1 MRSRWWSLLVGL
13 APIVS
18 LGGCT
23 SGPAT
28 TDVEYVLEVRIA
40 GGAITEVTPILTG
53 RPGEHRFAQPRGT
66 GNLRVDLS
74 GPDGEAW
81 SGQWSAPPFIVVED
95 FEGSRIHGDIVERPE
110 RTIYVAVPAAPDATE
125 LDVRLTLERPDG
137 TPQVVNRTLE
147 VQRPAP
153 VAGPILAGDVGG
165 SRQAL
170 SLCLN
175 DSHCAED
182 EFCAGVACREDVCY
196 PEPGSPWDA
205 TVTEIAGGGGI
216 RVVFLPLGPTGSPEA
231 LEADVTRMVEQMNAE
246 VDWFADNADA
256 FSYAVF
262 RGDCFDSSPG
272 DFGEGL
278 GMIEG
283 LPSDTR
289 LLPSFDILIGVH
301 PGDIRAAA
309 NGAPGT
315 AIVLATSDSGYVLAH
330 ELGHAFGGLGDEYF
344 EVQGPQALFDFYCGA
359 SSFLGINQY
368 PNVSSDDTPPWVC
381 DFGGQAC
388 PAGGVVG
395 AYRGASCN
403 WYAPCPTS
411 IMKWHEGAQFDPVG
425 VAAMDHMLANGTVLR
440 HGDCECDSSCE
451 DIPDGTC
458 GLSGCFT
465 LCDRC
470 GGTQICTNE
479 LDCRLDCGGGPECL
493 DVFDAAHCPGTEYIV
508 DVSGSDGSVVM
519 ATCGGTTAPADCER
533 IDGVDDCSDA
543 PGCGYMHCASRCVP
557 EGTFVSQACG
567 CESSFWE
574 ADCNGNPA
582 CVWDATAAAPCHAR

>member
-53 RPGEHRFAQPRGT
+53 RPGEHRFAQARGT
-66 GNLRVDLS
+66 GNLRVDLT

-315 AIVLATSDSGYVLAH
+315 AVVLATSDSGYVLAH

-344 EVQGPQALFDFYCGA
+344 EVWNDSEILFDVACGVG
-359 SSFLGINQY
+359 SLLGWLDY
-368 PNVSSDDTPPWVC
+368 PNISRDESPPWAC

-388 PAGGVVG
+388 PGGGGVVG
-395 AYRGASCN
+395 AYRGGSCA
-403 WYAPCPTS
+403 WFRPCPTS
-411 IMKWHEGAQFDPVG
+411 IMSAHEGNQFDPVG
-425 VAAMDHMLANGTVLR
+425 VAAMDHMLEHGTVLQ
-440 HGDCECDSSCE
+440 HGTCECDASCDDVPE
-451 DIPDGTC
+451 GTC
-458 GLSGCFT
+458 ALNDCFGI
-465 LCDRC
+465 CDRC
-470 GGTQICTNE
+470 GGTDICWDN
-479 LDCRLDCGGGPECL
+479 LECL
-493 DVFDAAHCPGTEYIV
+493 HECSGHAGECRDVFDQAHCRGDSYIV
-508 DVSGSDGSVVM
+508 DLEGTDGTPVTAVCSEP
-519 ATCGGTTAPADCER
+519 TAPADCAR
-533 IDGVDDCSDA
+533 IDGVDECTNAD
-543 PGCGYMHCASRCVP
+543 GCGYMACSSECVP
-557 EGTFVSQACG
+557 DGSRVSIECG
-567 CESSFWE
+567 CANSFWPD
-574 ADCNGNPA
+574 DC
-582 CVWDATAAAPCHAR
+582 AAAPGCTWDGTACVER